1 MNIRDIEKAA
11 VAQGWQVG
19 RTARG
24 HIRFVPP
31 DASKKIVIGSGTP
44 SDARSISNLLA
55 ELRRQGFV
63 WPWPPKGEN

>member
-19 RTARG
+19 RTAKG
-24 HIRFVPP
+24 H
-31 DASKKIVIGSGTP
+31 IVIGSGTP
-44 SDARSISNLLA
+44 SDARSINNLLA

-63 WPWPPKGEN
+63 WPWPPKGEKQ